1 MSASLKPAAASSL
14 FYCSKSTCSAA
25 ILRTNGSRVTRRKSN
40 RYELQGKVTQGD
52 ASLTITK
59 LTMKDEGTYC
69 CKVMIPGPSN
79 DVKKEINL
87 KILGTEA
94 ENVIGSIN
102 DTVTLPCAYSAGKQ
116 VTRLR
121 WRRCGCSQL
130 GCPDAINWTNNSGV
144 ITKSSRYHILR
155 NITQGD
161 VSLTITSLTMEDE
174 GVYCCKVYIQG
185 PSNDVKKEV
194 TIQILANGERLKWN
208 TPANVIRGIIIFLV
222 PTIFLLIYK
231 CCSLQS

>member
-1 MSASLKPAAASSL
+1 MTSVIILCCSGITTAEENVTGRVNDTVTLPCTYSARNEAAEVCWIKAM
-14 FYCSKSTCSAA
+14 TCLA
-25 ILRTNGSRVTRRKSN
+25 
-40 RYELQGKVTQGD
+40 
-52 ASLTITK
+52 
-59 LTMKDEGTYC
+59 
-69 CKVMIPGPSN
+69 
-79 DVKKEINL
+79 
-87 KILGTEA
+87 EA